1 MNNPKNFYLIGI
13 CGTAMASLAGMLRE
27 SGYTVC
33 GSDSDV
39 YPPMSDFLDRLG
51 IPVFKGYSAENFSK
65 RKPDLVVIGNAL
77 SRGNVE
83 IEHVLDSGLRYASM
97 AETVKEL
104 FIRGKNS
111 IVVAGTHGKTT
122 TTAMLAWILDVA
134 GRKPSFLVGGIAE
147 NFGRS
152 FQVADGPDF
161 VIEGD
166 EYDTAFFE
174 KGPKFL
180 HYLPRIVLLKNIE
193 FDHADI
199 YADLEAIKTAFRR
212 LINIVP
218 QSGLIVAGVDS
229 PVVGELIPAAF
240 SRVAT
245 AGIGLGEWQAR
256 NIRTTPDGMAFD
268 VTRSDTQIGRFSI
281 PMAGTFN
288 VQNALGAIIVAGELR
303 IETELIQRALAS
315 FKSVK
320 RRLELRGEA
329 NGVRVY
335 DDFAHHPTAVLETL
349 RAVRERFRDQRI
361 WAVFEP
367 RSQTSR
373 RRIFEQAFI
382 EAFDPAD
389 VTLIARVYGSAKM
402 DPQVTLSPDRVIEGI
417 RQRGKDAYTFGSTD
431 EIVNF
436 LAPQVRSGDH
446 VVIMSNG
453 GFDNIHNKLLE
464 RLTEG
469 GNENGAARLFHRV

>member
-1 MNNPKNFYLIGI
+1 MTDRQKIYLIGI

-27 SGYTVC
+27 KGYAVS

-39 YPPMSDFLDRLG
+39 YPPMSDFLARLE
-51 IPVFKGYSAENFSK
+51 IPVFKGFNAENIQK
-65 RKPDLVVIGNAL
+65 TKPDLVVIGNAL

-83 IEHVLDSGLRYASM
+83 IEYVLDSGLRYASM

-104 FIRGKNS
+104 FIRGKQS

-122 TTAMLAWILDVA
+122 TTAMLAWILEVA

-147 NFGRS
+147 NFGSS
-152 FQVADGPDF
+152 FQVRDGPDF

-166 EYDTAFFE
+166 EYDTAFFD

-218 QSGLIVAGVDS
+218 RSGLIVAGIDS
-229 PVVGELIPAAF
+229 PVVTELIPAAF

-245 AGIGLGEWQAR
+245 AGLGTGEWQAV
-256 NIRTTPDGMAFD
+256 NIKTTADGMDFEIL
-268 VTRSDTQIGRFSI
+268 RSDSNTGSFAI
-281 PMAGTFN
+281 PLPGTFN
-288 VQNALGAIIVAGELR
+288 VQNALGAIIVARDLGIPDEVIR
-303 IETELIQRALAS
+303 RALS
-315 FKSVK
+315 TFKSVK
-320 RRLELRGEA
+320 RRLEIRGEV
-329 NGVRVY
+329 NGIVVY
-335 DDFAHHPTAVLETL
+335 DDFAHHPTAVQETL
-349 RAVRERFRDQRI
+349 RAVRERHPHARV

-367 RSQTSR
+367 RSQTCR
-373 RRIFEQAFI
+373 RKIFEPAFI
-382 EAFDPAD
+382 QSFDPAD
-389 VTLIARVYGSAKM
+389 VILIARVYGASHLA
-402 DPQVTLSPDRVIEGI
+402 PAETLSPDRVAEGI
-417 RQRGKDAYTFGSTD
+417 RARGKRAFTFASTE
-431 EIVNF
+431 EIVS
-436 LAPQVRSGDH
+436 LVASEARPGDH

-453 GFDNIHNKLLE
+453 GFDNIHVKLLE
-464 RLTEG
+464 RL
-469 GNENGAARLFHRV
+469 RR

>member
-1 MNNPKNFYLIGI
+1 MNNPKNIYLIGI

-27 SGYTVC
+27 SGYVVS

-39 YPPMSDFLDRLG
+39 YPPMSDFLDQLG
-51 IPVFKGYSAENFSK
+51 IQVFKGYNAENLK
-65 RKPDLVVIGNAL
+65 KAAPDLVVVGNAL

-83 IEHVLDSGLRYASM
+83 VEYVLDSGLRYASM
-97 AETVKEL
+97 AETVKEF

-147 NFGRS
+147 NFGRN
-152 FQVADGPDF
+152 FQVSGGPDF

-166 EYDTAFFE
+166 EYDTAFFD

-218 QSGLIVAGVDS
+218 RSGLIVAGVDS
-229 PVVGELIPAAF
+229 PVVRELIPAAF

-245 AGIGLGEWQAR
+245 AGIGVGEWQAS
-256 NIRTTPDGMAFD
+256 NVASTADGMSFD
-268 VTRSDTQIGRFSI
+268 VTQADSMIGSFTL

-288 VQNALGAIIVAGELR
+288 VQNALGAIIVAKELG
-303 IETELIQRALAS
+303 IENHVIQTALTT

-320 RRLELRGEA
+320 RRLELRGDV
-329 NGVRVY
+329 NGVQVY

-349 RAVRERFRDQRI
+349 RAVRERFPKQRI

-367 RSQTSR
+367 RSQTCR
-373 RRIFEQAFI
+373 RRVFEQAFI
-382 EAFDPAD
+382 DSFEPAD
-389 VTLIARVYGSAKM
+389 STLIARVYGASKL
-402 DPQVTLSPDRVIEGI
+402 DPEQTLSPDRVAEGI
-417 RQRGKDAYTFGSTD
+417 RKRGKAAEAFGATGD
-431 EIVNF
+431 IVDY
-436 LAPQVRSGDH
+436 LTSRVQPGDH

-453 GFDNIHNKLLE
+453 GFDNIHNKLLD
-464 RLTEG
+464 RLRG
-469 GNENGAARLFHRV
+469 GKA

>member
-1 MNNPKNFYLIGI
+1 
-13 CGTAMASLAGMLRE
+13 MASLAGMLRE
-27 SGYTVC
+27 RGHLVC

-51 IPVFKGYSAENFSK
+51 ITVFKGYSAANIENA
-65 RKPDLVVIGNAL
+65 KPELVVIGNAL

-83 IEHVLDSGLRYASM
+83 IEYVLDAGIRYASM
-97 AETVKEL
+97 AETVKEF

-122 TTAMLAWILDVA
+122 TSAMMAWILEVA
-134 GRKPSFLVGGIAE
+134 GRRPSFLVGGIAE

-152 FQVADGPDF
+152 FQIADGAEF

-166 EYDTAFFE
+166 EYDTAFFD

-218 QSGLIVAGVDS
+218 SSGLIIAGVDS
-229 PVVGELIPAAF
+229 PVVRELIPAAF

-245 AGIGLGEWQAR
+245 VGIGIGEWQAVR
-256 NIRTTPDGMAFD
+256 IQAMNDGMAFD
-268 VTRSDTQIGRFSI
+268 VVGSESLIGQFTI
-281 PMAGTFN
+281 PMPGTFN
-288 VQNALGAIIVAGELR
+288 VQNALGAIIVAKELG
-303 IETELIQRALAS
+303 IGNDVIQSALSS

-320 RRLELRGEA
+320 RRLELRGEVK
-329 NGVRVY
+329 GVRVY
-335 DDFAHHPTAVLETL
+335 DDFAHHPTAVRETL
-349 RAVRERFRDQRI
+349 QAVRQRDPESRV

-367 RSQTSR
+367 RSQTCR
-373 RRIFEQAFI
+373 RRVFEQAFI
-382 EAFDPAD
+382 EAFEPAD
-389 VTLIARVYGSAKM
+389 ISVIAPVFGAAHL
-402 DPQVTLSPDRVIEGI
+402 DPEQTLSPTRVVEGI
-417 RQRGKDAYTFGSTD
+417 RARGGNALMLASTED
-431 EIVNF
+431 ILRHVAAE
-436 LAPQVRSGDH
+436 ARAGDH

-453 GFDNIHNKLLE
+453 GFDNIHNRLLE
-464 RLTEG
+464 RLG
-469 GNENGAARLFHRV
+469 GGK

>member
-1 MNNPKNFYLIGI
+1 
-13 CGTAMASLAGMLRE
+13 MASLAGMLRE
-27 SGYTVC
+27 SGYVVS

-39 YPPMSDFLDRLG
+39 YPPMSDFLDQFG
-51 IPVFKGYSAENFSK
+51 IQVFKGYNAENLK
-65 RKPDLVVIGNAL
+65 KAAPDLVVVGNAL
-77 SRGNVE
+77 SRGNAEVE
-83 IEHVLDSGLRYASM
+83 YVLDSGLRYASM
-97 AETVKEL
+97 AETVKEF

-147 NFGRS
+147 NFGRN
-152 FQVADGPDF
+152 FQVSGGPDF

-166 EYDTAFFE
+166 EYDTAFFD

-218 QSGLIVAGVDS
+218 RSGLIVAGVDS
-229 PVVGELIPAAF
+229 PVVRELIPAAF
-240 SRVAT
+240 SSVAT
-245 AGIGLGEWQAR
+245 AGIGVGEWQAS
-256 NIRTTPDGMAFD
+256 NVASTADGMSFD
-268 VTRSDTQIGRFSI
+268 VTQADSMIGSFTL

-288 VQNALGAIIVAGELR
+288 VQNALGAIIVAKELG
-303 IETELIQRALAS
+303 IENHVIQTALTT

-320 RRLELRGEA
+320 RRLELRGDV
-329 NGVRVY
+329 NGVQVY

-349 RAVRERFRDQRI
+349 RAVRERFPKQRI

-367 RSQTSR
+367 RSQTCR
-373 RRIFEQAFI
+373 RRVFEQAFI
-382 EAFDPAD
+382 DSFEPAD
-389 VTLIARVYGSAKM
+389 STLIARVYGASKL
-402 DPQVTLSPDRVIEGI
+402 DPEQTLSPDRVAEGI
-417 RQRGKDAYTFGSTD
+417 RKRGKAAEAFGATGD
-431 EIVNF
+431 IVDY
-436 LAPQVRSGDH
+436 LTSRVQPGDH

-453 GFDNIHNKLLE
+453 GFDNIHNKLLD
-464 RLTEG
+464 RLRG
-469 GNENGAARLFHRV
+469 GKA

>member
-1 MNNPKNFYLIGI
+1 
-13 CGTAMASLAGMLRE
+13 MASLAGMLRE
-27 SGYTVC
+27 SGYVVS

-39 YPPMSDFLDRLG
+39 YPPMSDFLDQLG
-51 IPVFKGYSAENFSK
+51 IQVFKGYNAENLK
-65 RKPDLVVIGNAL
+65 KAAPDLVVVGNAL

-83 IEHVLDSGLRYASM
+83 VEYVLDSGLRYASM
-97 AETVKEL
+97 AETVKEF

-147 NFGRS
+147 NFGRN
-152 FQVADGPDF
+152 FQVSGGPDF

-166 EYDTAFFE
+166 EYDTAFFD

-218 QSGLIVAGVDS
+218 RSGLIVAGVDS
-229 PVVGELIPAAF
+229 PVVRELIPAAF

-245 AGIGLGEWQAR
+245 AGIGVGEWQAS
-256 NIRTTPDGMAFD
+256 NVASTADGMSFD
-268 VTRSDTQIGRFSI
+268 VTQADSMIGSFTL

-288 VQNALGAIIVAGELR
+288 VQNALGAIIVAKELG
-303 IETELIQRALAS
+303 IENHVIQTALTT

-320 RRLELRGEA
+320 RRLELRGDV
-329 NGVRVY
+329 NGVQVY

-349 RAVRERFRDQRI
+349 RAVRERFPKQRI

-367 RSQTSR
+367 RSQTCR
-373 RRIFEQAFI
+373 RRVFEQAFI
-382 EAFDPAD
+382 DSFEPAD
-389 VTLIARVYGSAKM
+389 STLIARVYGASKL
-402 DPQVTLSPDRVIEGI
+402 DPEQTLSPDRVAEGI
-417 RQRGKDAYTFGSTD
+417 RKRGKAAEAFGATGD
-431 EIVNF
+431 IVDY
-436 LAPQVRSGDH
+436 LTSRVQPGDH

-453 GFDNIHNKLLE
+453 GFDNIHNKLLD
-464 RLTEG
+464 RLRG
-469 GNENGAARLFHRV
+469 GKV

>member
-1 MNNPKNFYLIGI
+1 MNNPQNIYLIGI

-27 SGYTVC
+27 KGYSVC

-51 IPVFKGYSAENFSK
+51 IAVFKGYNAENIATS
-65 RKPDLVVIGNAL
+65 KPDLVVIGNAL

-83 IEHVLDSGLRYASM
+83 IEHVLDSGIRYASM

-122 TTAMLAWILDVA
+122 TTAMLAWVLDVA

-147 NFGRS
+147 NFGKS

-166 EYDTAFFE
+166 EYDTAFFD

-199 YADLEAIKTAFRR
+199 YADLDALRTSFRR

-218 QSGLIVAGVDS
+218 RSGLIVAGVDS
-229 PVVGELIPAAF
+229 PVVRELIPAAF
-240 SRVAT
+240 SRVDT
-245 AGIGLGEWQAR
+245 AGIGTGEWQAG
-256 NIRTTPDGMAFD
+256 NIKTTAEGMAFD
-268 VTRSDTQIGRFSI
+268 VIRCEALVDHFTI
-281 PMAGTFN
+281 PIAGTFN
-288 VQNALGAIIVAGELR
+288 VQNALGVIIVARELGV
-303 IETELIQRALAS
+303 ENDVIQRGLS
-315 FKSVK
+315 TFKSVK
-320 RRLELRGEA
+320 RRLELRGEV

-335 DDFAHHPTAVLETL
+335 DDFAHHPTAVQETL
-349 RAVRERFRDQRI
+349 WAVRERNPNARI
-361 WAVFEP
+361 WAIFEP
-367 RSQTSR
+367 RSQTCR
-373 RRIFEQAFI
+373 RRIFEEAFI
-382 EAFDPAD
+382 RSFTPANF
-389 VTLIARVYGSAKM
+389 TIIARVFGASHL
-402 DPQVTLSPDRVIEGI
+402 PPEETLSPDRVVQGI
-417 RQRGKDAYTFGSTD
+417 RAQGGIASAFESTED
-431 EIVNF
+431 IVKF
-436 LAPQVRSGDH
+436 VASEVCPGDH

-453 GFDNIHNKLLE
+453 GFDNIHNRLLE
-464 RLTEG
+464 RLRG
-469 GNENGAARLFHRV
+469 KKS

>member
-1 MNNPKNFYLIGI
+1 MDNPKNIYLIGI

-27 SGYTVC
+27 KGYTVC

-51 IPVFKGYSAENFSK
+51 IPVFKGYNADNVIKS
-65 RKPDLVVIGNAL
+65 KPDVVVIGNAL

-83 IEHVLDSGLRYASM
+83 IEYVLDSGLRYASM
-97 AETVKEL
+97 AETVKDL

-152 FQVADGPDF
+152 FQLADGPDF

-166 EYDTAFFE
+166 EYDTAFFD

-199 YADLEAIKTAFRR
+199 YTDLDAIKTAFRR

-218 QSGLIVAGVDS
+218 RSGLIVAGVDS
-229 PVVGELIPAAF
+229 PVVQELIPAAF

-245 AGIGLGEWQAR
+245 AGLGIGEWQAAK
-256 NIRTTPDGMAFD
+256 IQTTNDGMAFD
-268 VTRSDTQIGRFSI
+268 VMQSESLVGHFAV
-281 PMAGTFN
+281 PLPGTFN
-288 VQNALGAIIVAGELR
+288 VQNALGAIIVAKELG
-303 IETELIQRALAS
+303 IENDVIQGALS
-315 FKSVK
+315 S
-320 RRLELRGEA
+320 
-329 NGVRVY
+329 
-335 DDFAHHPTAVLETL
+335 
-349 RAVRERFRDQRI
+349 
-361 WAVFEP
+361 
-367 RSQTSR
+367 
-373 RRIFEQAFI
+373 
-382 EAFDPAD
+382 
-389 VTLIARVYGSAKM
+389 
-402 DPQVTLSPDRVIEGI
+402 
-417 RQRGKDAYTFGSTD
+417 
-431 EIVNF
+431 
-436 LAPQVRSGDH
+436 
-446 VVIMSNG
+446 
-453 GFDNIHNKLLE
+453 
-464 RLTEG
+464 
-469 GNENGAARLFHRV
+469 

>member
-1 MNNPKNFYLIGI
+1 MTDRQKIYLIGI

-27 SGYTVC
+27 KGYGVS

-39 YPPMSDFLDRLG
+39 YPPMSDFLARLE
-51 IPVFKGYSAENFSK
+51 IPVFKGFNAENIQK
-65 RKPDLVVIGNAL
+65 TKPDLVVIGNAL

-83 IEHVLDSGLRYASM
+83 IEYVLDSGLRYASM

-104 FIRGKNS
+104 FIRGKQS

-122 TTAMLAWILDVA
+122 TTAMLAWILEVA

-147 NFGRS
+147 NFGSS
-152 FQVADGPDF
+152 FQLRDGPDF

-166 EYDTAFFE
+166 EYDTAFFD

-218 QSGLIVAGVDS
+218 RSGLIVAGIDS
-229 PVVGELIPAAF
+229 PVVTELIPAAF

-245 AGIGLGEWQAR
+245 AGLGTGEWQAV
-256 NIRTTPDGMAFD
+256 NIKTTADGMDFEIL
-268 VTRSDTQIGRFSI
+268 RSDSNTGSFAI
-281 PMAGTFN
+281 PLPGTFN
-288 VQNALGAIIVAGELR
+288 VQNALGAIIVARDLGIPDEVIR
-303 IETELIQRALAS
+303 RALS
-315 FKSVK
+315 TFKSVK
-320 RRLELRGEA
+320 RRLEIRGEV
-329 NGVRVY
+329 NGIVVY
-335 DDFAHHPTAVLETL
+335 DDFAHHPTAVQETL
-349 RAVRERFRDQRI
+349 RAVRERHPHARV

-367 RSQTSR
+367 RSQTCR
-373 RRIFEQAFI
+373 RKIFEPAFI
-382 EAFDPAD
+382 QSFDPAD
-389 VTLIARVYGSAKM
+389 VILIARVYGASHLA
-402 DPQVTLSPDRVIEGI
+402 PAETLSPDRVAEGI
-417 RQRGKDAYTFGSTD
+417 RARGKRAFTFASTE
-431 EIVNF
+431 EIVSF
-436 LAPQVRSGDH
+436 VASEARPGDQ

-453 GFDNIHNKLLE
+453 GFDNIHVKLLE
-464 RLTEG
+464 RL
-469 GNENGAARLFHRV
+469 RR

>member
-1 MNNPKNFYLIGI
+1 MTDRQKIYLIGI

-27 SGYTVC
+27 KGYAVS

-39 YPPMSDFLDRLG
+39 YPPMSDFLARLE
-51 IPVFKGYSAENFSK
+51 IPVFKGFNAENIQK
-65 RKPDLVVIGNAL
+65 TKPDLVVIGNAL

-83 IEHVLDSGLRYASM
+83 IEYVLDSGLRYASM

-104 FIRGKNS
+104 FIRGKQS

-122 TTAMLAWILDVA
+122 TTAMLAWILEVA

-147 NFGRS
+147 NFGSS
-152 FQVADGPDF
+152 FQLRDGPDF

-166 EYDTAFFE
+166 EYDTAFFD

-218 QSGLIVAGVDS
+218 RSGLIVAGIDS
-229 PVVGELIPAAF
+229 PVVTELIPAAF

-245 AGIGLGEWQAR
+245 AGLGTGEWQAV
-256 NIRTTPDGMAFD
+256 NIKTTADGMDFEIL
-268 VTRSDTQIGRFSI
+268 RSDSNTGSFAI
-281 PMAGTFN
+281 PLPGTFN
-288 VQNALGAIIVAGELR
+288 VQNALGAIIVARDLGIPDEVIR
-303 IETELIQRALAS
+303 RALS
-315 FKSVK
+315 TFKSVK
-320 RRLELRGEA
+320 RRLEIRGEV
-329 NGVRVY
+329 NGIVVY
-335 DDFAHHPTAVLETL
+335 DDFAHHPTAVQETL
-349 RAVRERFRDQRI
+349 RAVRERHPHARV

-367 RSQTSR
+367 RSQTCR
-373 RRIFEQAFI
+373 RKIFEPAFI
-382 EAFDPAD
+382 QSFDPAD
-389 VTLIARVYGSAKM
+389 VILIARVYGASHLA
-402 DPQVTLSPDRVIEGI
+402 PAETLSPDRVAEGV
-417 RQRGKDAYTFGSTD
+417 RARGKRAFTFASTA
-431 EIVNF
+431 EIVSF
-436 LAPQVRSGDH
+436 VASEARPGDH

-453 GFDNIHNKLLE
+453 GFDNIHVKLLE
-464 RLTEG
+464 RL
-469 GNENGAARLFHRV
+469 RR